1 MDIASTSAIRREKI
15 FFIWEMLIVQ
25 LYPWISVEE
34 ITTNEIAED
43 VSLQTNEETQTGIGN
58 EMTEKV
64 V

>member
-1 MDIASTSAIRREKI
+1 
-15 FFIWEMLIVQ
+15 MLIVQ